1 MIDWFSPSTWFSSS
15 TPPSERRSSFFSEP
29 SASRFSVR
37 ELERLHDLLLSEDEL
52 LRRSSS
58 RSLSS
63 LPHSARRHQ
72 KYIEALRAI
81 SEIVVWADQRT
92 EGNSDAAT
100 LEEGSAIVELFL
112 SRSMVKYFGDVL
124 EASADDEQV
133 VTQVLQTMN
142 ILIQNLRNEQT
153 VYCVFSNNRVSEIL
167 SMESVFL
174 VGRAGAAEDNDD
186 VIGLYVNLLKTV
198 VMRLDEHSVEF
209 FLKEGRA
216 CVPYSR
222 ALRVSELDVA
232 RSDSMVRAAIQA
244 VVLKLYSIVPPSVC
258 LGGVKTEAFLARLC
272 DEMLATTMD
281 LELLLRASRWRT
293 GDALDGDEPADHA
306 SNAANAANAAREV
319 DDAFR
324 IDSLLGRLED
334 DMAFFNDVL
343 STRRAEVGQL
353 AMKEVWMRVVLG
365 SIGTFQGAR
374 ATAKGGVNAR
384 ARTLTALL
392 VLEAAC
398 KAIESSS
405 LLGLLVSLLLAG
417 DAVKAANKV
426 VEDLGLEH
434 LTVEALIG
442 YPGVGPEPRNIILD
456 RTSLRVNLLSCLT
469 DASVD
474 HACRIVVL
482 RILAVVLDSCT
493 PEAVLREVG
502 LGATEPGDAVPAV
515 APNGATAARGGGCDT
530 LSSFPVGSGQLFE
543 SQHSV
548 HVPERCA
555 EIQRSIFTAALVAKK
570 NSSTLQYE
578 TQALTY
584 VAWILGGILRRG
596 GVAIEPSIEPLQEF
610 LALAHDKLLLCL
622 PACAFR
628 HTAPMILNHCWSV
641 QQRYLT
647 TLNPR
652 QAPSKLLITSQVG
665 RDGDA
670 LLRRILAS
678 ATHFVAAYQLYQIV
692 SRGAPEVDADS
703 PFPGDLPVPV
713 QGPGGGDGRDG
724 RDGRDDAPQFHTSQG
739 TVELGVSFVLRS
751 DAGNVL
757 FEAPTPCVTMTP
769 RANDNP
775 TKVNL
780 ASTTVELVR
789 GTLRSRSNVLSNVS
803 FESKLDKRFV
813 EHFVIEATRAATE
826 QCRVYLEHCLI

>member
-1 MIDWFSPSTWFSSS
+1 MIDWLSPSTWFSSS
-15 TPPSERRSSFFSEP
+15 TSPSERRSSFFSEP

-52 LRRSSS
+52 LSRTSS

-63 LPHSARRHQ
+63 LSPSARRHQ

-92 EGNSDAAT
+92 EGNSDAST

-133 VTQVLQTMN
+133 VMQVLQTMN

-232 RSDSMVRAAIQA
+232 RSDGMVRAAVQA
-244 VVLKLYSIVPPSVC
+244 VVLKLYSIVPSSVC

-272 DEMLATTMD
+272 DEMIGTTMD
-281 LELLLRASRWRT
+281 LELLLRAYRWRMEEADNGAEPMT
-293 GDALDGDEPADHA
+293 GGTNA
-306 SNAANAANAAREV
+306 SNVANAENAAKEA

-324 IDSLLGRLED
+324 IDLLLGRLED

-343 STRRAEVGQL
+343 STKRTEVGQL
-353 AMKEVWMRVVLG
+353 AMKEVWTRVVLG
-365 SIGTFQGAR
+365 SIRAFQAAR
-374 ATAKGGVNAR
+374 TSSKGGVNAR

-405 LLGLLVSLLLAG
+405 LMGLLVSLLLAG
-417 DAVKAANKV
+417 DAVKAAGKV
-426 VEDLGLEH
+426 VEDLGFEH
-434 LTVEALIG
+434 LTVDALIG
-442 YPGVGPEPRNIILD
+442 GPEPGNVVVD
-456 RTSLRVNLLSCLT
+456 RTSLRENLLSCLT
-469 DASVD
+469 DASID
-474 HACRIVVL
+474 LSSRIVVL
-482 RILAVVLDSCT
+482 RILAVMLDSCT
-493 PEAVLREVG
+493 PDAVLREVG
-502 LGATEPGDAVPAV
+502 LRATDPADIAGAV
-515 APNGATAARGGGCDT
+515 ASKDLNEANGAGCVA

-548 HVPERCA
+548 FVPERCA
-555 EIQRSIFTAALVAKK
+555 EIQRCIFTAALAAKQHTP
-570 NSSTLQYE
+570 TLMYE

-584 VAWILGGILRRG
+584 VAWILSGMLGRG
-596 GVAIEPSIEPLQEF
+596 AVAIEAPIEPLQEF
-610 LALAHDKLLLCL
+610 LALAHDGLLLCL
-622 PACAFR
+622 PTCAFR
-628 HTAPMILNHCWSV
+628 YAAPMILNHCWSV

-652 QAPSKLLITSQVG
+652 RAPSKLIIAPQRG
-665 RDGDA
+665 RDDDES
-670 LLRRILAS
+670 LRRVLAS
-678 ATHFVAAYQLYQIV
+678 ATHFIAVYQLYQIV
-692 SRGAPEVDADS
+692 AKGVPEMDPVS
-703 PFPGDLPVPV
+703 PFPTDLAVSV
-713 QGPGGGDGRDG
+713 QTVGDGHVGIDPLKFR
-724 RDGRDDAPQFHTSQG
+724 TSLG
-739 TVELGVSFVLRS
+739 TVELGASLVVRS
-751 DAGNVL
+751 DAGDVL
-757 FEAPTPCVTMTP
+757 FDAPTACVTIAPGAEGSSTEV
-769 RANDNP
+769 
-775 TKVNL
+775 TL
-780 ASTTVELVR
+780 ASRTAEPVR
-789 GTLRSRSNVLSNVS
+789 GSLRSRSSVLRGVEFKSR
-803 FESKLDKRFV
+803 LDRRYV
-813 EHFVIEATRAATE
+813 ERSVLTTRKDAEE
-826 QCRVYLEHCLI
+826 QCRVYLEHCIQHCVL